1 MSTEISNRTI
11 KVKASGHIL
20 VAVLALMFFVWWADQ
35 YLAQAKACADAT
47 NGQGR
52 LQTKRLDVRAECVV
66 TK

>member
-1 MSTEISNRTI
+1 MSTKISNRTV
-11 KVKASGHIL
+11 KVKASGQVL
-20 VAVLALMFFVWWADQ
+20 VAALVLMFFAWWTDQ